1 MIDPECPVIDFYPED
16 FKIDLNGKK
25 YAWQGVAL
33 LPFVDEVRLK
43 RALQPV
49 YPLLT
54 AEEKRRNMRG
64 DDRLYVRENHKGY
77 NLLRAIYT
85 DGFESD
91 TEIQIDGQLFGGVRG
106 RVLHSTENLEPGAE
120 LASPVSKLKPVT
132 ENRTLCVRYR
142 DPAYAPDFIFPAVR
156 LPGAESPPNVL
167 KPQVSVN
174 TIKLIIVHSIE

>member
-1 MIDPECPVIDFYPED
+1 MIDPECPIIDFYPED

-43 RALQPV
+43 RALESV

-64 DDRLYVRENHKGY
+64 DDRLYVRENHRGF

-85 DGFESD
+85 EDGLGGWD

-106 RVLHSTENLEPGAE
+106 RVLHSSENLEPGAA
-120 LASPVSKLKPVT
+120 LASPVAKLKPVT
-132 ENRTLCVRYR
+132 ENR
-142 DPAYAPDFIFPAVR
+142 
-156 LPGAESPPNVL
+156 
-167 KPQVSVN
+167 
-174 TIKLIIVHSIE
+174 

>member
-1 MIDPECPVIDFYPED
+1 MAVFPAASRQHVPGPWGELMMDPYSPIIDFYPID

-33 LPFVDEVRLK
+33 LPFVDEVRLH

-91 TEIQIDGQLFGGVRG
+91 TEIQID
-106 RVLHSTENLEPGAE
+106 
-120 LASPVSKLKPVT
+120 
-132 ENRTLCVRYR
+132 
-142 DPAYAPDFIFPAVR
+142 
-156 LPGAESPPNVL
+156 
-167 KPQVSVN
+167 
-174 TIKLIIVHSIE
+174 

>member
-1 MIDPECPVIDFYPED
+1 MIDPECPIIDFYPED

-43 RALQPV
+43 RALESV

-64 DDRLYVRENHKGY
+64 DDRLYVRENHRGF

-85 DGFESD
+85 EDGLGGRD

-106 RVLHSTENLEPGAE
+106 RVLFSTENLETGAE
-120 LASPVSKLKPVT
+120 MDSPVARLKPVT
-132 ENRTLCVRYR
+132 DNR
-142 DPAYAPDFIFPAVR
+142 
-156 LPGAESPPNVL
+156 
-167 KPQVSVN
+167 
-174 TIKLIIVHSIE
+174 

>member
-1 MIDPECPVIDFYPED
+1 MIDPECPIIDFYPED

-43 RALQPV
+43 RALESV
-49 YPLLT
+49 YPMLT

-64 DDRLYVRENHKGY
+64 DDRMYVRENHRGF

-85 DGFESD
+85 DGFEKD

-106 RVLHSTENLEPGAE
+106 RVLFSTENLETGAE
-120 LASPVSKLKPVT
+120 MDSPVSRLKPVT
-132 ENRTLCVRYR
+132 DNRLELRTPL
-142 DPAYAPDFIFPAVR
+142 FIDQ
-156 LPGAESPPNVL
+156 N
-167 KPQVSVN
+167 
-174 TIKLIIVHSIE
+174 

>member
-1 MIDPECPVIDFYPED
+1 MIDPECPIIDFYPED

-43 RALQPV
+43 RALESV

-64 DDRLYVRENHKGY
+64 DDRLYVRENHRGF

-85 DGFESD
+85 DGLGTIHKGRPHNFRDFLPPPSPLSAFHATYQYCLSAKLGDFSTPLPPQCGRPLCMVPYMYAFEYKVAKL
-91 TEIQIDGQLFGGVRG
+91 DG
-106 RVLHSTENLEPGAE
+106 GA
-120 LASPVSKLKPVT
+120 P
-132 ENRTLCVRYR
+132 
-142 DPAYAPDFIFPAVR
+142 
-156 LPGAESPPNVL
+156 LPS
-167 KPQVSVN
+167 
-174 TIKLIIVHSIE
+174 